1 MSQMDQLRK
10 GMVIRHE
17 GHLLTIEDYKLAQ
30 TGKQKAT
37 VHVKLRSLRD
47 GHSVERSLDELGK
60 IEEVP
65 TEIRTMQYLYASGSE
80 HVFMDTETFEQYPL
94 GDNLLSE
101 AKPFLVEEENYR
113 FLSVDE
119 NIASIHLPDVV
130 VLEVVDT
137 APVQHVGGS
146 VSVQKDAK
154 LNSGLTIHVPL
165 FIKNGDKVRVST
177 ESRQYLGKEKEH

>member
-1 MSQMDQLRK
+1 MSRMDELRK

-17 GHLLTIEDYKLAQ
+17 GHLLSVEDYRLAQ

-47 GHSVERSLDELGK
+47 GHSVERSLDELGR

-65 TEIRTMQYLYASGSE
+65 TEIRAMQYLYSGGDE
-80 HVFMDTETFEQYPL
+80 HVFMDTKSYEQYPL
-94 GDNLLSE
+94 SDNVLGE
-101 AKPFLVEEENYR
+101 AKPFLVGEGTYR
-113 FLSVDE
+113 FLTVEDQV
-119 NIASIHLPDVV
+119 ASIQLPDVV

-146 VSVQKDAK
+146 TSVQKEAK
-154 LNSGLTIHVPL
+154 LSSGLTVQLPL
-165 FIKNGDKVRVST
+165 FIKNGDKIRVST